1 LFSAAKEREK
11 AQKVAHKRQIQ
22 ESPTSSRSGS
32 PLSTPKKAIKKLGI
46 GSPKY
51 SGASTPIPGETDQ
64 RLLDFTAL
72 NLNVEDFGEQ
82 TAEEQQELPKVT
94 FAREKLLE
102 EVSKTLRADGKSG
115 ISLVVVGEWC
125 STSLSI
131 E

>member
-22 ESPTSSRSGS
+22 EAPKSSRSGS
-32 PLSTPKKAIKKLGI
+32 PLSTPKKATKKLGI

-51 SGASTPIPGETDQ
+51 SGASTPTPGETDQ
-64 RLLDFTAL
+64 RLLDFSAL
-72 NLNVEDFGEQ
+72 NLKVENFGEPMV
-82 TAEEQQELPKVT
+82 EEQQELPKMT

-115 ISLVVVGEWC
+115 ISLVVVGE
-125 STSLSI
+125 
-131 E
+131 